1 MTERD
6 LEIEALKERIAK
18 LEEAAK
24 PKAPFKPDPMPRR
37 DLTER
42 ASMPPSALREMANAV
57 PDAMVRQIVN
67 GNRAPADL
75 APLTTNVRPTIAQ
88 QNRAG
93 WRNPAPLGP
102 PAGVAQADRLMDV
115 ADARDR
121 AELIEKE
128 ARRLAKTKAEPD
140 AA

>member
-24 PKAPFKPDPMPRR
+24 PPAPFKPDPDWRPPPNPI
-37 DLTER
+37 DR
-42 ASMPPSALREMANAV
+42 ASMPPQAMADLVGAV
-57 PDAMVRQIVN
+57 PDAMDRQTVN

-75 APLTTNVRPTIAQ
+75 APLAGGTSTPTIAQ
-88 QNRAG
+88 QNRSG
-93 WRNPAPLGP
+93 WRNPAPLTNP
-102 PAGVAQADRLMDV
+102 PGVAQADQLMDV

-128 ARRLAKTKAEPD
+128 ARRLAQR
-140 AA
+140 